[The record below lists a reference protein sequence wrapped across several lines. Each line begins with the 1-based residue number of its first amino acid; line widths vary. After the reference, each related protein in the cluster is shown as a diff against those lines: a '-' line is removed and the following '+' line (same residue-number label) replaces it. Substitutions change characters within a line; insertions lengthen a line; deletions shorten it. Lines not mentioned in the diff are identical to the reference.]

1 MGQFNR
7 TRVLVTGGAGF
18 LGSHLCER
26 LVAQDQPITIYGDGT
41 QTRSFCYVDDMV
53 EAFML
58 LMNSGDEI
66 TGPIN
71 LGNPCEFTMLEL
83 AQAVLD
89 ITGSSSRIE
98 LRPLPHDDPRQR
110 RPNIEKAR
118 EILGWNPQAQLK
130 EGLSH
135 TVKYFDRVLSANK
148 QVALLTQQL
157 APQGVFD
164 RA

>member
-1 MGQFNR
+1 
-7 TRVLVTGGAGF
+7 
-18 LGSHLCER
+18 
-26 LVAQDQPITIYGDGT
+26 
-41 QTRSFCYVDDMV
+41 
-53 EAFML
+53 
-58 LMNSGDEI
+58 
-66 TGPIN
+66 
-71 LGNPCEFTMLEL
+71 
-83 AQAVLD
+83 VLD